1 MELRRVEE
9 ELKGHCR
16 TWKELSRAG
25 KFRPKVDDDS
35 TAVSLPT
42 LKALFSRINDDNI
55 FPPPPEEE
63 PEEMEDEKSDKECS
77 DETNNIEQSIS
88 TAAPKPI
95 SSSSDSNNAQSPNGY
110 MVIAEDEEDIAA
122 GEEESLKQVLDKLEK
137 LNENISILEPKINKF
152 LLRLVEKDPVSGKPR
167 YGEKTIIRVKD
178 AVRAYKALELGLS
191 EAFGEDTTSDNINQ
205 STLVSNLRQYVQRK
219 EQQLN
224 EQRQALQAQEQMELE
239 RIKNENELAQKQQ
252 IEQRLLEEQ
261 RKREEEME
269 LARRAE
275 EGRRRR
281 VEEEEL
287 TLAAEREADAALLA
301 SVPTKGPEGVRE
313 QIEKMRQAL
322 KDDRAAFDAALG
334 SLYTLFDQINRR
346 PEEVS
351 FRRIRRD
358 HPKFNEDIGRHPGGK
373 EVLIAAGFC
382 LETLD
387 GVKCFFSREPN
398 IETDMDGWSKW
409 FDVLKKT
416 LEVIEEEMLK

>member
-1 MELRRVEE
+1 MEE
-9 ELKGHCR
+9 ELKGHCK

-25 KFRPKVDDDS
+25 KFRPRVDGIDDNS

-77 DETNNIEQSIS
+77 DEMNNIEQSIS

-95 SSSSDSNNAQSPNGY
+95 SSSSESNNAQSPNGY
-110 MVIAEDEEDIAA
+110 IMIAEDDVEDIAN

-167 YGEKTIIRVKD
+167 YGEKTIIRVK
-178 AVRAYKALELGLS
+178 AFVRAYKALELGLS
-191 EAFGEDTTSDNINQ
+191 EAFGEHTSSDNINQ
-205 STLVSNLRQYVQRK
+205 STLVSNLRQHVKRQ
-219 EQQLN
+219 EQQVN

-261 RKREEEME
+261 RKREGEME

-275 EGRRRR
+275 EARRRR

-313 QIEKMRQAL
+313 QILRMRQAL
-322 KDDRAAFDAALG
+322 KDDRAAFDAALS

-346 PEEVS
+346 PEEVG
-351 FRRIRRD
+351 FRRVRRD

-416 LEVIEEEMLK
+416 LEVIEEEMIK

>member
-1 MELRRVEE
+1 MEE

-35 TAVSLPT
+35 TAVSLPA

-77 DETNNIEQSIS
+77 DPEKNNIEQSIS
-88 TAAPKPI
+88 TPI

-110 MVIAEDEEDIAA
+110 MTIAEADVEDIAA

-152 LLRLVEKDPVSGKPR
+152 LLRLVEKDPVSGKQR

-205 STLVSNLRQYVQRK
+205 STLVSNLRQHVQRK

-239 RIKNENELAQKQQ
+239 RINNENELAQKQQ

-275 EGRRRR
+275 EARRRR

-358 HPKFNEDIGRHPGGK
+358 HPKFNEDIGRHAGGK

-416 LEVIEEEMLK
+416 LEVIEEEMLN

>member
-16 TWKELSRAG
+16 TWKELCRVG

-63 PEEMEDEKSDKECS
+63 LEEMEDEKSDKECS

-88 TAAPKPI
+88 AAESKPI
-95 SSSSDSNNAQSPNGY
+95 SSSSESNNAQSPNEY
-110 MVIAEDEEDIAA
+110 MMIAEDEEDVAA
-122 GEEESLKQVLDKLEK
+122 GEEESLKQVLNKLEK
-137 LNENISILEPKINKF
+137 LNEKISILEPKMNKF
-152 LLRLVEKDPVSGKPR
+152 LLRLVEKDPVTLKPR

-191 EAFGEDTTSDNINQ
+191 EAFGEDTPSDNINQ
-205 STLVSNLRQYVQRK
+205 STLVSNLRQHVQRK
-219 EQQLN
+219 EQELN

-275 EGRRRR
+275 EARRRR

-313 QIEKMRQAL
+313 QIVRMRLAL
-322 KDDRAAFDAALG
+322 KDDRAAFDAAL
-334 SLYTLFDQINRR
+334 SALYTLFDQINRR

-351 FRRIRRD
+351 FRRVRRD
-358 HPKFNEDIGRHPGGK
+358 HPKFNEDIGRHAGGK

-382 LETLD
+382 LETID

>member
-1 MELRRVEE
+1 MEE

-16 TWKELSRAG
+16 TWKELCRAG

-63 PEEMEDEKSDKECS
+63 LEEMEDEKSDKECS

-88 TAAPKPI
+88 AAESKPI
-95 SSSSDSNNAQSPNGY
+95 SSSSESNNAQSPNEY
-110 MVIAEDEEDIAA
+110 MMIAEDEEDVAA
-122 GEEESLKQVLDKLEK
+122 GEEESLKQVLNKLEK
-137 LNENISILEPKINKF
+137 LNEKISILEPKMNKF
-152 LLRLVEKDPVSGKPR
+152 LLRLVEKDPVTLKPR
-167 YGEKTIIRVKD
+167 YGTKTIIRVKD

-191 EAFGEDTTSDNINQ
+191 EAFGEDATSDNINQ
-205 STLVSNLRQYVQRK
+205 STLVSNLRQHVQRK

-261 RKREEEME
+261 RKRDEEME

-275 EGRRRR
+275 EARRRR

-313 QIEKMRQAL
+313 QIVRMRQGL

-351 FRRIRRD
+351 FRRVRRD
-358 HPKFNEDIGRHPGGK
+358 HPKFNEDIGRHTGGK
-373 EVLIAAGFC
+373 EVLIAAGFS